1 MKARTM
7 LQGFEWNLPND
18 SAHWKR
24 LEEKA
29 EQLAQLGFT
38 DIWMPPAYKGIGGN
52 GDVGYGVYD
61 LYDLGE
67 FDQKGSVPTK
77 YGTLEEY
84 LSVVKTMHRFGMKV
98 LADIVL
104 NHKMGADDTDR
115 VLAAMY
121 HPDRRKS
128 GYKLTKKIT
137 AQTRFTFPK
146 RNGKYSKFT
155 WNHTHFTGVDINE
168 DNEYPGSE
176 LNGGIRAVYKL
187 LPALWSLYVDR
198 ENENYDYL
206 MGADI
211 NFSNP
216 EVREELKRWGRW
228 YADLVGFDGVR
239 IDAVKHIDHT
249 YFTEW
254 LDNLRSHTGKEFF
267 AVGEYWHPDL
277 AMLMKYLHNSGKCMS
292 LFDVPL
298 HNHFF
303 EASQKGAS
311 YDLRTIFD
319 HTLVQKEPWYAVTFV
334 DNHDT
339 QPGQM
344 LESWV
349 ADWFKPLAYAL
360 ILLREGGFPCVFYGD
375 LYGTQDY
382 EKMDYNH
389 VSKGLERYRGQ
400 PVAPCRG
407 LETLLR
413 ARDCYAIG
421 RQRDYFNEYNLI
433 GWTRGDNMAVVMSN
447 YATGFIRMKLGK
459 SGQMFVD
466 LMGNDTRPVYIE
478 ADGCGNFR
486 TVGCSVSIWVP
497 QEV

>member
-18 SAHWKR
+18 SKHWVR
-24 LEEKA
+24 MEEKA
-29 EQLAQLGFT
+29 AELAELGFT
-38 DIWMPPAYKGIGGN
+38 DVWLPPAYKGIGGN

-77 YGTLEEY
+77 YGTIAEY
-84 LSVVKTMHRFGMKV
+84 LRAVQALHGAGMKV

-104 NHKMGADDTDR
+104 NHKMGADSTDR
-115 VLAAMY
+115 VKASMY

-137 AQTRFTFPK
+137 AQTRFTFPA
-146 RNGKYSKFT
+146 RNGKYSDFT
-155 WNHTHFTGVDINE
+155 WNHTHFTGVDINT

-176 LNGGIRAVYKL
+176 MNGGIHAVYKL
-187 LPALWSLYVDR
+187 LPALWSLNVDH

-211 NFSNP
+211 NFANP

-254 LDNLRSHTGKEFF
+254 LANLRAHTGKEFV
-267 AVGEYWHPDL
+267 AVGEYWHPSVDSL
-277 AMLMKYLHNSGKCMS
+277 EAYLNNSGKCMN

-298 HNHFF
+298 HNNFY
-303 EASQKGAS
+303 EASQKGAT

-319 HTLVQKEPWYAVTFV
+319 NTLVQREPWYAVTFV

-360 ILLREGGFPCVFYGD
+360 ILLREDGFPCVFYGD
-375 LYGTQDY
+375 LYGTREYD
-382 EKMDYNH
+382 KMAYNKH
-389 VSKGLERYRGQ
+389 NKSLEQYHGQ
-400 PVAPCRG
+400 AVAPCQD
-407 LETLLR
+407 LR
-413 ARDCYAIG
+413 ALLQARERYARG
-421 RQRDYFNEYNLI
+421 HQQDYFEDYNII
-433 GWTRGDNMAVVMSN
+433 GWTRGDSMAVVMSN
-447 YATGFIRMKLGK
+447 NSTGFIRMKLGK
-459 SGQMFVD
+459 PGQMFVD
-466 LMGNDTRPVYIE
+466 LLGNDTRPVFIE
-478 ADGCGNFR
+478 EDGMGNFR
-486 TVGCSVSIWVP
+486 TIGCSVSVWVP
-497 QEV
+497 KE